1 MRKKWV
7 NANCFLSWRWLL
19 AVSPIFLANRAVQNK
34 CNFQERELKFLAV
47 KHSTAVFSSS
57 LKQLLWMPKKEPVCS
72 CGLNTSASQFSKK
85 RLEDL
90 LWVSVIILYWAAMGT
105 SLISSLDAPV
115 PTKQPFIL
123 HQGWGA
129 QFPSLSW
136 GPIRRGS
143 LIYLHSPPHAGWPA
157 LLHLSEIIGCK
168 GWTESSNTEDYSEA
182 VKVSSVEKQVFSVSV
197 VTNTAH
203 THPSVSCLQEKLRSA
218 FSVGN

>member
-57 LKQLLWMPKKEPVCS
+57 LKQLMWMPKKEPVCS

-90 LWVSVIILYWAAMGT
+90 LWVSVTILYWAAMGT

-115 PTKQPFIL
+115 STKSPLLL
-123 HQGWGA
+123 HKAGV
-129 QFPSLSW
+129 L
-136 GPIRRGS
+136 
-143 LIYLHSPPHAGWPA
+143 SPPHCPGVPSGGSYWFICIPHHTRAG
-157 LLHLSEIIGCK
+157 LLCSI
-168 GWTESSNTEDYSEA
+168 
-182 VKVSSVEKQVFSVSV
+182 
-197 VTNTAH
+197 
-203 THPSVSCLQEKLRSA
+203 CLK
-218 FSVGN
+218 

>member
-19 AVSPIFLANRAVQNK
+19 AVLPIFLANRAVQNK
-34 CNFQERELKFLAV
+34 CNFQERELKFL
-47 KHSTAVFSSS
+47 AVFSSS

-90 LWVSVIILYWAAMGT
+90 LWVSVSILYWAATGT
-105 SLISSLDAPV
+105 SLISSLDAPG
-115 PTKQPFIL
+115 PAKEPLKL

-129 QFPSLSW
+129 QLSSLSW
-136 GPIRRGS
+136 GPTRRAF
-143 LIYLHSPPHAGWPA
+143 LIYLHPPSHAGWPA
-157 LLHLSEIIGCK
+157 LLHLFEIISCK
-168 GWTESSNTEDYSEA
+168 GWTESSNTENYSEA
-182 VKVSSVEKQVFSVSV
+182 VKVSSVEEQVLSVSV